1 MAVADELVDLV
12 DEADAVVEVVTRAE
26 MRARGGDARHRACY
40 VAVITSA
47 TELVVHRRADW
58 KEVYPGYWDICFGG
72 ILAAGEAWDDAAR
85 RELAEEAGVEADPEL
100 LGIGSWSAPD
110 TNLNARIYLAR
121 SDGPFTCPDGEVVEV
136 ATIRL
141 EALGDW
147 LRGRAVCPDSVD
159 LVVPHLR
166 PLIASS
172 GEARRR
178 QT

>member
-12 DEADAVVEVVTRAE
+12 DEDDVVVEVVTRAE
-26 MRARGGDARHRACY
+26 MRARAGGARHRACY
-40 VAVITSA
+40 VAVLTSA
-47 TELVVHRRADW
+47 GELVVHRRAEW

-72 ILAAGEAWDDAAR
+72 VLGAGEAWDDAAR
-85 RELAEEAGVEADPEL
+85 RELREEAGVDALPEL
-100 LGIGSWSAPD
+100 VGVGSWSAPD

-136 ATIRL
+136 ATIPL
-141 EALGDW
+141 ASLDDW
-147 LRGRAVCPDSVD
+147 LVERPVCPDSVD

-166 PLIASS
+166 PLIAT
-172 GEARRR
+172 GD